1 MDDGRVEIKSLG
13 YRTDLL
19 LLELSGSQF
28 QDTGEYVVIRTPANP
43 NYWWGNFLLYRSILT
58 AGDLKSRLETFQAEL
73 PAAEHVAFGIDS
85 VDGEIGA
92 EDEVAAAGLTV
103 DRNVVMTASQV
114 VAPRRPNA
122 DSTYRFITSDDDW
135 EQLTQLGLATA
146 TMEVDDVYV
155 EFSRRR
161 DAANRAL
168 VEAGHGKWFGAFD
181 GDRLQSSLGLMFDGE
196 GLARF
201 QHVQTHPD
209 DRNRGIASTL
219 VHHASTYGLTE
230 GGARTLVMVADPEYL
245 AIRLYRAL
253 GFEDTETQLQFTL
266 PPAS

>member
-1 MDDGRVEIKSLG
+1 MEIKSLG

-19 LLELSGSQF
+19 LLELSGSQV
-28 QDTGEYVVIRTPANP
+28 QDAGEYVVIRTPANP
-43 NYWWGNFLLYRSILT
+43 AYWWGNFLLYRSIFA
-58 AGDLKSRLETFQAEL
+58 AGDVKSRLETYRAEF
-73 PAAEHVAFGIDS
+73 PAAKHVAFGIDS

-92 EDEVAAAGLTV
+92 EDELAAAGFTV
-103 DRNVVMTASQV
+103 DRSVVMTASQV
-114 VAPRRPNA
+114 VAPRRPNEE
-122 DSTYRFITSDDDW
+122 STYRFLTSDDDW
-135 EQLTQLGLATA
+135 GQLTQLGLATA
-146 TMEVDDVYV
+146 SMKVDDGYV
-155 EFSRRR
+155 EFTRRR
-161 DAANRAL
+161 DAAHRAL

-181 GDRLQSSLGLMFDGE
+181 GDRLQSSLGLMFDGK
-196 GLARF
+196 GVARF

-219 VHHASTYGLTE
+219 VHHASTYGLTD

-253 GFEDTETQLQFTL
+253 GFDDTETQLQFTL